1 MQPRKT
7 ALQVFPPS
15 ATLEGAIA
23 NQWTQSFSSEKC
35 SNAASQLHESAPPRR
50 SISLYGK
57 PCINYLHLVLLFSE
71 IMLSNTHCYKPPFF
85 VHIFTFQTLEYLQSN
100 WILDPKT
107 CQITLPKVELQK
119 ILNNFFDKKWRF
131 GTVCSIVVWFLII
144 NTLSWPTILM
154 EFYLRIP
161 DMWLSHMQPPDTF
174 RRPYN
179 RRILLRPPLPI
190 RWPTSIPPSC
200 FPRP

>member
-7 ALQVFPPS
+7 ALQVFSPS

-57 PCINYLHLVLLFSE
+57 PCINYLYLVLLFSE
-71 IMLSNTHCYKPPFF
+71 IMLSSTHCYKPPFL
-85 VHIFTFQTLEYLQSN
+85 V
-100 WILDPKT
+100 
-107 CQITLPKVELQK
+107 PKVELQK
-119 ILNNFFDKKWRF
+119 ILNNFLTKKRRF

>member
-7 ALQVFPPS
+7 ALQVFSPS

-71 IMLSNTHCYKPPFF
+71 IMLSNTHCSKPPSS
-85 VHIFTFQTLEYLQSN
+85 LWRYA

-119 ILNNFFDKKWRF
+119 ILNNFFDKKRRF

>member
-57 PCINYLHLVLLFSE
+57 NLGVYLNCLHFPCTPILRSGTGCPNKFCMERLGENINSKR
-71 IMLSNTHCYKPPFF
+71 N
-85 VHIFTFQTLEYLQSN
+85 
-100 WILDPKT
+100 
-107 CQITLPKVELQK
+107 
-119 ILNNFFDKKWRF
+119 
-131 GTVCSIVVWFLII
+131 
-144 NTLSWPTILM
+144 
-154 EFYLRIP
+154 
-161 DMWLSHMQPPDTF
+161 
-174 RRPYN
+174 
-179 RRILLRPPLPI
+179 
-190 RWPTSIPPSC
+190 
-200 FPRP
+200 